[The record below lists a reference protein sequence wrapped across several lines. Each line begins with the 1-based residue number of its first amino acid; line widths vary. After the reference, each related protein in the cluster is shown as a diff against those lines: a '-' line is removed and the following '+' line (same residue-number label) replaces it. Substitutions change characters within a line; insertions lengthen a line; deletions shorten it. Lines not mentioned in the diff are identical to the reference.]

1 MVLTEVEF
9 QEEGSPAAAAADGD
23 GDDADAST
31 PADRTVMV
39 YGLPK
44 GSTRFEH
51 YNEFFGEFGRVTH
64 VAMALDAR
72 ELLLRNKERSQLLE
86 EARVAKAALY
96 LFTQRERD
104 KAEADAKPKKGG
116 KAAAAAAT
124 APAKAAD
131 NAPPASKEGSAPL
144 IPPAEEGG
152 VNLDELPGLLL
163 PLTGRPGFFTLP
175 WSGGERVRK
184 QLEGRA
190 VLATS
195 RLEEFE
201 RDSQA
206 MAERQYSCAGV
217 AFVSYATPA
226 EARQCIARCNNRRRA
241 TMRLFMGARLWAQ
254 RAPEPSDII
263 WENLEVDGNERAR
276 RQLKSTAITLLIS
289 LLGTAVITLIDQV
302 NSIGLVNY
310 NVQCSSSGLLN
321 LICEGLFYLAVAL
334 PLILANV
341 TLFVTT
347 PILATTVERHHTIS
361 GMENTM
367 LLKMAFFQVFN
378 TVVAAFSFLVT
389 DRSLKGAFTRE
400 WYTLGGTLIVQV
412 AVGDWLLMLPL
423 LELLRPDGVVNRW
436 RARWAKTQLQMDRLY
451 TLQATYYLS
460 FRAQLS
466 AKFVVL
472 CVTFGTGMPM
482 LYLIGAGYFWAAL
495 YIDRYNLL
503 RRVSPPPRTG
513 AHQTLTLTLIVFP
526 FALGMHVM
534 MAYFFFLGIDESDA
548 ESAVNPSS
556 PPTPPPAI
564 PNEEGFIEEIVSD
577 WTESEA
583 VHAMTIIAF
592 IVAGFLGGFY
602 VYNCSRRHGITLS
615 KLVTQQKQ
623 QLIKQVVM
631 QEEVDDLPG
640 LEGFDVGSAGMDARA
655 TEAYLPPLTGRILVA
670 IGLGP
675 ALKTAEEMETPKP
688 RARPVPPH
696 A

>member
-1 MVLTEVEF
+1 MVLNEVEF
-9 QEEGSPAAAAADGD
+9 KEEDSPAADGSD
-23 GDDADAST
+23 TDAST

-64 VAMALDAR
+64 IAMALDAR
-72 ELLLRNKERSQLLE
+72 ELLLRNTERAKLLE
-86 EARVAKAALY
+86 DARVAKAALY
-96 LFTQRERD
+96 LFTQRERE
-104 KAEADAKPKKGG
+104 KAEADAKPGPGG
-116 KAAAAAAT
+116 KAAAATAAAPA
-124 APAKAAD
+124 APAKAD
-131 NAPPASKEGSAPL
+131 HSPPPPASKEGSAPL

-152 VNLDELPGLLL
+152 VSRDEPPGLLL

-190 VLATS
+190 VLAAS

-217 AFVSYATPA
+217 AFISYATPA
-226 EARQCIARCNNRRRA
+226 EARQCITRCNSRRRA

-263 WENLEVDGNERAR
+263 WENLEVDANERAR
-276 RQLKSTAITLLIS
+276 RQLRSTSITLLIS

-302 NSIGLVNY
+302 NTIGLVDY
-310 NVQCSSSGLLN
+310 NVHCSSSGLLN
-321 LICEGLFYLAVAL
+321 LICEGLYYLAVAL

-341 TLFVTT
+341 ILFVTT
-347 PILATTVERHHTIS
+347 PILATTIERHHTIS

-389 DRSLKGAFTRE
+389 DSRLGGAFTRE

-423 LELLRPDGVVNRW
+423 LELLRPDGIVNRW
-436 RARWAKTQLQMDRLY
+436 RASWAKTQLQMDRLY

-472 CVTFGTGMPM
+472 CVMFGTGMPM

-534 MAYFFFLGIDESDA
+534 MAYFFFKGIQETDEDDIHYPTSP
-548 ESAVNPSS
+548 PSS
-556 PPTPPPAI
+556 PPATPSALTT
-564 PNEEGFIEEIVSD
+564 FDTFVSD
-577 WTESEA
+577 WSESEA
-583 VHAMTIIAF
+583 THAMTIIAF

-602 VYNCSRRHGITLS
+602 VYNCSRRHGIMLS
-615 KLVTQQKQ
+615 TLVTQQKQ
-623 QLIKQVVM
+623 RLIKQVVM

-640 LEGFDVGSAGMDARA
+640 LEGFDVGAAGMDGCAA
-655 TEAYLPPLTGRILVA
+655 EAYLPPLTGRILVA

-675 ALKTAEEMETPKP
+675 ALKTAEEMEAPKP
-688 RARPVPPH
+688 RPKPLPPD